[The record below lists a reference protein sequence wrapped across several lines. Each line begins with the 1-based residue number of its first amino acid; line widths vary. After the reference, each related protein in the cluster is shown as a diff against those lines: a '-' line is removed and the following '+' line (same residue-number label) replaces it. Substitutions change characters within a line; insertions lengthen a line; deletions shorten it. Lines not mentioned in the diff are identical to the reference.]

1 MNRSP
6 LHRTRNILAA
16 SLTALIVAACASQP
30 KISSQTA
37 PQADLARYHTYGFME
52 KLGTDTAGYTSITT
66 QLMKDAVSR
75 ELAARG
81 FAPGDNPDILVN
93 FLAATKDKV
102 EGRSDPRIG
111 VTYGTGGWGHHGVG
125 VGVGIGSS
133 DIRSVREDTLTVD
146 LVDREKNVL
155 VWTGSAVFRPTQKEA
170 SNARK
175 RVNDV
180 VTRIFTRYPK
190 APSAPAK

>member
-1 MNRSP
+1 
-6 LHRTRNILAA
+6 
-16 SLTALIVAACASQP
+16 
-30 KISSQTA
+30 
-37 PQADLARYHTYGFME
+37 ME
-52 KLGTDTAGYTSITT
+52 ELGTDTAGYTSITT

-93 FLAATKDKV
+93 FLTASKDKV
-102 EGRSDPRIG
+102 EGSNDPRVG

-125 VGVGIGSS
+125 IGVGIGSS
-133 DIRSVREDTLTVD
+133 DVHSVREDTLTVD

-170 SNARK
+170 SNGAK
-175 RVNDV
+175 RANDV
-180 VTRIFTRYPK
+180 VTRIFNRYPK
-190 APSAPAK
+190 AGAAATK